1 MKKIRFLCLL
11 LAFVIS
17 TSFLF
22 SCAEAGGPNLN
33 TRDPSDNSA
42 DIGDFAEGDFDSE
55 PFTFLFLRQK
65 AGDKDYYGGNYLD
78 AEGLTGATIQDVVYK
93 RNMAVEEK
101 YNVQVEQIIADN
113 LQPSEIAQNYYMAGD
128 FCFDVI
134 YGWGYK
140 MGACIVENYFT
151 DIGDLEHVDLTQ
163 EYWCPSAMDELSING
178 KVYVWINDISMNK
191 LEWAYFLLYNKQI
204 FEDYNVEALCGSP
217 YDLVDSGEWTI
228 DKFLQMVT
236 SVSNDLDGDGVI
248 TKYDVY
254 GIINLNLVDL
264 AMASGI
270 RAAQRADDDTYKLS
284 YYSDKSITLANKLND
299 VFNNSD
305 YNKMEDEIWK
315 DADLSGF
322 NDQWEYSRSFFA
334 TDHALFLDGCAF
346 LTSEF
351 RDMES
356 EYGIL
361 PYPKYDE
368 NQKDYIHTISSL
380 SSMFALPST
389 YRTDISTASPERTGM
404 ILEYMAYK
412 SNEIVL
418 PQYYDT
424 LMKGQRLNS
433 EDDQRMLDI
442 IRTSGRYEFCSVMG
456 FEDIMDNF
464 SAMMKNPQSASSTYT
479 RLATKLQK
487 QLDDF
492 YMETL
497 FLDEKNED

>member
-1 MKKIRFLCLL
+1 MKKTRALCLFLAL
-11 LAFVIS
+11 LICS
-17 TSFLF
+17 MPLF
-22 SCAEAGGPNLN
+22 SCAEAGGLTAN
-33 TRDPSDNSA
+33 TRGDFDGSD

-78 AEGLTGATIQDVVYK
+78 SEGLTGATMQDVVYK

-101 YNVQVEQIIADN
+101 YNVRVDQILADN

-134 YGWGYK
+134 YGWGTK
-140 MGACIVENYFT
+140 MGPCIIENYFA
-151 DIGDLEHVDLTQ
+151 DLNSLENVDLTE

-178 KVYVWINDISMNK
+178 SVYVWINDISMNK
-191 LEWAYFLLYNKQI
+191 LEWAYFLLYNKQL

-228 DKFLQMVT
+228 DNFLKMVT
-236 SVSNDLDGDGVI
+236 SVSNDLDGDGEI
-248 TKYDVY
+248 TKYDVF
-254 GIINLNLVDL
+254 GMINLYPSDL
-264 AMASGI
+264 AKGAGI
-270 RAAQRADDDTYKLS
+270 TVSQRQDDGTYRLS
-284 YYSDKSITLANKLND
+284 YYNDKSIDIANKLND
-299 VFNNSD
+299 VYSNTD
-305 YNKMEDEIWK
+305 HNKLESQIWK
-315 DADLSGF
+315 DADISAY
-322 NDQWEYSRSFFA
+322 NDQWEYARSFFA
-334 TDHALFLDGCAF
+334 TDHALFLNGCAY
-346 LTSEF
+346 LTVEF

-356 EYGIL
+356 DFGIL

-368 NQKDYIHTISSL
+368 NQEGYIHTVSGL

-412 SNEIVL
+412 SNEMVL

-433 EDDQRMLDI
+433 ENDCRMLDI
-442 IRTSGRYEFCSVMG
+442 IRTSIRYEFCEVMG
-456 FEDIMDNF
+456 FGEIMDNYI
-464 SAMMKNPQSASSTYT
+464 AVMEKPQSASSAYS
-479 RLATKLQK
+479 RLSIKLQR

>member
-1 MKKIRFLCLL
+1 M
-11 LAFVIS
+11 
-17 TSFLF
+17 
-22 SCAEAGGPNLN
+22 
-33 TRDPSDNSA
+33 
-42 DIGDFAEGDFDSE
+42 
-55 PFTFLFLRQK
+55 
-65 AGDKDYYGGNYLD
+65 Y
-78 AEGLTGATIQDVVYK
+78 
-93 RNMAVEEK
+93 
-101 YNVQVEQIIADN
+101 IA
-113 LQPSEIAQNYYMAGD
+113 M
-128 FCFDVI
+128 
-134 YGWGYK
+134 
-140 MGACIVENYFT
+140 
-151 DIGDLEHVDLTQ
+151 
-163 EYWCPSAMDELSING
+163 
-178 KVYVWINDISMNK
+178 
-191 LEWAYFLLYNKQI
+191 
-204 FEDYNVEALCGSP
+204 
-217 YDLVDSGEWTI
+217 
-228 DKFLQMVT
+228 
-236 SVSNDLDGDGVI
+236 
-248 TKYDVY
+248 
-254 GIINLNLVDL
+254 
-264 AMASGI
+264 
-270 RAAQRADDDTYKLS
+270 
-284 YYSDKSITLANKLND
+284 
-299 VFNNSD
+299 
-305 YNKMEDEIWK
+305 KMEDEIWK

-412 SNEIVL
+412 SNEVVL

-456 FEDIMDNF
+456 FEEIMDNF